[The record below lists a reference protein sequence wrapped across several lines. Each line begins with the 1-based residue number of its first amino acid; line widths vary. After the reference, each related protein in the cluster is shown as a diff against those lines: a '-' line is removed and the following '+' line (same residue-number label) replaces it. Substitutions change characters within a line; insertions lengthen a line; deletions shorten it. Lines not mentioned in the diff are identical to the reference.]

1 MIGSGQLRPGQRLPR
16 EPDLA
21 ASLGLSRSSLREA
34 VRALASVRILDVRQ
48 GDGTYVSGLSA
59 ESLVEAL
66 AFLVEFQQG
75 SSALELLE
83 VRRALEPAAVA
94 RAAVRMSEEAL
105 EEVER
110 ALERASLESPVAELV
125 EADMQFHRLIT
136 SSCGNSV
143 LASFVESLSGPTQ
156 RARIWRGMTQ
166 AGALSRALAEHWEI
180 LRALRARDPELA
192 QMRAAVHIAGVEEWL
207 RGALSLDHPGQGR

>member
-59 ESLVEAL
+59 ESLVETL

-83 VRRALEPAAVA
+83 VRRAHPACPHLEGHDP
-94 RAAVRMSEEAL
+94 
-105 EEVER
+105 
-110 ALERASLESPVAELV
+110 
-125 EADMQFHRLIT
+125 
-136 SSCGNSV
+136 G
-143 LASFVESLSGPTQ
+143 G
-156 RARIWRGMTQ
+156 
-166 AGALSRALAEHWEI
+166 GAL
-180 LRALRARDPELA
+180 
-192 QMRAAVHIAGVEEWL
+192 AG
-207 RGALSLDHPGQGR
+207 PC